1 MTADLRYL
9 SYVRRGLAR
18 SIGDQADSSGIPRTA
33 VASVDVAVVAAGEEK
48 PHTMAVRGPGSVVG
62 LAPGEV
68 VRVDPPDGA
77 TDHAANMFASVELRT
92 ADLPWLFT
100 PARPRG
106 ERLIPWLVLV
116 VVEDREGNS
125 LTADGSGLSVL
136 SVGDAARELPDLNE
150 AWAWAHAQVDAEYT
164 DLAALLDDTPELACA
179 RLLCPR
185 LLEPDSGYFACVVPS
200 FEAGRLAGLGLTA
213 PADSVELAWAHER
226 VDVRLP
232 VLHSWSFRTAPEPA
246 DFEELVRR
254 LDPQP
259 LGPDVG
265 VHDLDLSDPGSTR
278 LPSRQVTVG
287 YEGALGS
294 PEMRAPPWR
303 DPARAEFR
311 SAMGLLL
318 EDAAPGEPRAEGEPY
333 VAARHDPVVAPPRYG
348 ALPAGI
354 DDIPEPAERPT
365 PEAPRWLSQANLDPK
380 YRSAAG
386 LGAEV
391 VRLNQEAL
399 MADAWDQ
406 ARGVG
411 QVNRV
416 LTRTRTALEVGRRRH
431 ARLEALPDGAL
442 LQTTA
447 GAHAR
452 LPGGVAGQTVR
463 GRRPDAAMPRGLVSA
478 AFRRRTR
485 PGSVL
490 ARAVTSELEDQAVVT
505 NRMTEA
511 ISSDLE
517 GMIGYSTLT
526 LPQFVDYSSPELK
539 DRVEEEVEIEVDFIA
554 SSASRRRLG
563 AARAIGLQARA
574 VGSVFGLLDHEASG
588 LGTAVQVIRDLE
600 LGELADIVRSQ
611 LEPTAVLAAR
621 LRSVISPAD
630 ALGLEPV
637 PASLSISPELHV
649 ALYRK
654 LVNIDPELLMPGVG
668 SLPDDSVGLA
678 VINQAS
684 VEAFLLGVNYEFARE
699 LAWREYP
706 ADLAG
711 TWLRTFWDSGGAAE
725 DIPPVAAWTHGA
737 LGTHAET
744 DPGQVLVLVVKGDLL
759 RRYPN
764 TLVTAVPAHWVTGAK
779 PKLREED
786 RKGTPLAPIFTGSLG
801 PDAVFLGFEFDL
813 PPDEDV
819 EVAVR
824 GSSDPADELPGWYF
838 AFEQPPTEP
847 AYGLDTAASDESPA
861 LQLWKDLTWDDARV
875 SPTDTHVGLAALGS
889 RRLAYD
895 DQGENKWEETW
906 GDSAAGMARITLQR
920 PVRMLVHADQMLA
933 PGEAEGGA

>member
-1 MTADLRYL
+1 MSADLRYL

-18 SIGDQADSSGIPRTA
+18 SIGDQADSSGIPRSA

-213 PADSVELAWAHER
+213 PADSVELAWTPRELRTCGCRCCTRGAFEPHPSR
-226 VDVRLP
+226 PTSRNWCAGSI
-232 VLHSWSFRTAPEPA
+232 HSR
-246 DFEELVRR
+246 
-254 LDPQP
+254 
-259 LGPDVG
+259 
-265 VHDLDLSDPGSTR
+265 SDPTSAYTTSTCPTRAR
-278 LPSRQVTVG
+278 LACRAGQVTVG

-354 DDIPEPAERPT
+354 DDIPEPDARPT

-490 ARAVTSELEDQAVVT
+490 ARAVTSELRGPGRGHQ
-505 NRMTEA
+505 
-511 ISSDLE
+511 SDD
-517 GMIGYSTLT
+517 GGHFQRSGG
-526 LPQFVDYSSPELK
+526 D
-539 DRVEEEVEIEVDFIA
+539 DR
-554 SSASRRRLG
+554 
-563 AARAIGLQARA
+563 
-574 VGSVFGLLDHEASG
+574 LLD
-588 LGTAVQVIRDLE
+588 
-600 LGELADIVRSQ
+600 AD
-611 LEPTAVLAAR
+611 
-621 LRSVISPAD
+621 PA
-630 ALGLEPV
+630 
-637 PASLSISPELHV
+637 
-649 ALYRK
+649 
-654 LVNIDPELLMPGVG
+654 
-668 SLPDDSVGLA
+668 
-678 VINQAS
+678 
-684 VEAFLLGVNYEFARE
+684 
-699 LAWREYP
+699 
-706 ADLAG
+706 
-711 TWLRTFWDSGGAAE
+711 
-725 DIPPVAAWTHGA
+725 
-737 LGTHAET
+737 
-744 DPGQVLVLVVKGDLL
+744 
-759 RRYPN
+759 
-764 TLVTAVPAHWVTGAK
+764 
-779 PKLREED
+779 
-786 RKGTPLAPIFTGSLG
+786 
-801 PDAVFLGFEFDL
+801 
-813 PPDEDV
+813 
-819 EVAVR
+819 AVR
-824 GSSDPADELPGWYF
+824 GLLEPRAEGPGR
-838 AFEQPPTEP
+838 
-847 AYGLDTAASDESPA
+847 G
-861 LQLWKDLTWDDARV
+861 
-875 SPTDTHVGLAALGS
+875 GS
-889 RRLAYD
+889 RDRGRLHRELRVPTSSRGRPGHRPA
-895 DQGENKWEETW
+895 GSR
-906 GDSAAGMARITLQR
+906 GRIGLRSARSRGIGPR
-920 PVRMLVHADQMLA
+920 D
-933 PGEAEGGA
+933 GGAGDPRPRARRAR